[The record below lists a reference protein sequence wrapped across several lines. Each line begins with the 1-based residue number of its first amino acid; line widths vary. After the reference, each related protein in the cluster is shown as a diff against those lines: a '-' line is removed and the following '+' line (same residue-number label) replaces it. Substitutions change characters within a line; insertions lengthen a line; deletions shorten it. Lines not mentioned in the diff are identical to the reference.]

1 MAGITHLK
9 EFQKPTLRGL
19 VDETVKARVP
29 KLADKYLPNAEIYSR
44 TFAYDII
51 KNNQYIAAMIAYGAE
66 APIVDRDAVASKMG
80 EIAKMGLKY
89 VVTEEELL
97 AIHEARNSGEKNA
110 MVDKLVTKG
119 LDLVEAI
126 QKRVDVIKMEAIAK
140 GAFSYNKNGVKV
152 NVDFGIPAEHKV
164 ALTGGSDWTDV
175 DRDVIGDLLGYV
187 ATYEATNGQTPED
200 LLVSREVLAAL
211 SKNKLIIAEAGK
223 PAGSTRANLAD
234 VNAVLSANGLPQLTV
249 VTDRK
254 ITVRNVYTGQDE
266 VIEFMPKNR
275 VILVS
280 GGVGNFL
287 YGVTVE
293 NDFKPGMNLSA
304 YDKDEPIESVIKAV
318 AAGFPALEKPGLIFH
333 ADVIPA

>member
-1 MAGITHLK
+1 MAGIKHLK
-9 EFQKPTLRGL
+9 EFSTDSLRGL
-19 VDETVKARVP
+19 VDESEKARAP
-29 KLADKYLPNAEIYSR
+29 KLADKYLPNAQIFSR
-44 TFAYDII
+44 TFAYDVI
-51 KNNQYIAAMIAYGAE
+51 KNNQYIAAMIAYGSE

-97 AIHEARNSGEKNA
+97 AIHEARNSGEKAN

-140 GAFSYNKNGVKV
+140 GRFDYNRNGVKV
-152 NVDFGIPAEHKV
+152 GVDFGVPANHKV
-164 ALTGGSDWTDV
+164 VLTNPNDWTDV
-175 DRDVIGDLLGYV
+175 NRDIVGDLLGYV
-187 ATYEATNGQTPED
+187 GTYETTNGQTPED
-200 LLVSREVLAAL
+200 LLISREILGYMTKNLA
-211 SKNKLIIAEAGK
+211 IVAEAGR
-223 PAGSTRANLAD
+223 PAGTTRVSQAE
-234 VNAVLSANGLPQLTV
+234 VNAVLSSHGLPNVTV

-254 ITVRNVYTGQDE
+254 ITVRNVYTGLDE

-275 VILVS
+275 LIFVS
-280 GGVGNFL
+280 GGVGEFL

-293 NDFKPGMNLSA
+293 NDFKPGVALNA